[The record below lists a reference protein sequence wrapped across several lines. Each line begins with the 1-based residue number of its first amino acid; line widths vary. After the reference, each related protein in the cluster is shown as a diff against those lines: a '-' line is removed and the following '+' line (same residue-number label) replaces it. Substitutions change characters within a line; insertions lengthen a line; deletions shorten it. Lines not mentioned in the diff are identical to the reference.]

1 MKKKL
6 NFGNIALKTL
16 MSIMGVTVLSIG
28 ATFLRGGNVGLDP
41 FTAIN
46 TGISNKLGL
55 GLGVYQLSVN
65 FVIFLLILWLDRKKI
80 GIGTFVNMILV
91 GFEIQFFTQVYEQLF
106 PEKITFLV
114 IVADTVIGLLLF
126 TLGSSLYMGPK
137 LGVAPYDAIAPIFSE
152 RLKSSYKITR
162 IIQDVLFMVGALI
175 MGGPVGFATIIV
187 AFFTGPLITWW
198 NEHVSDP
205 LVAFIDHLTR
215 PDTRNKV
222 TVLLSAMGRRTYE
235 SVARTYEATEVMQAR
250 LGRYSNSDLKTQQKI
265 ARRNLANSKQT
276 YENCLAQYKMI
287 EEELNKRKN
296 Q

>member
-55 GLGVYQLSVN
+55 GLGVYQLAVN

-215 PDTRNKV
+215 PDIRNKV